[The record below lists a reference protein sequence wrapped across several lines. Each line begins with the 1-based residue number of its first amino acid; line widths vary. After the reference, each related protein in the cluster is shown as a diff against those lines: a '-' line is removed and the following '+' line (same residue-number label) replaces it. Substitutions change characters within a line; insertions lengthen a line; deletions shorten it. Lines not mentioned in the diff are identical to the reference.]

1 MAQDGF
7 NEFGTEH
14 EIPNAQRE
22 SEERKEFGGKNLL
35 ELEKK
40 KAAIRMREDWGRTH
54 ARITRFLEQWKVNQ
68 ARSQGFTGV
77 RLVKTQDEMRF
88 FVPLGATPSVT
99 SMNKAIRLKRR
110 LRATLFADPP
120 APEVE
125 PSTDEDSDR
134 EAAEFSRRALN
145 VLSGPN
151 ETRYLMRT
159 AEAWDLA
166 SDYGSGFI
174 HFQIDEHGGGRTRET
189 VHVRGAIPA
198 VEGVSEE
205 VPPPTTTAEGQMDP
219 RIGLPW
225 RGETVERMVGKDGV
239 LVDDPSEANKKWLPG
254 LSLEL
259 LTGKNVRFHPS
270 TAKDIWD
277 ADGVSIG
284 DLIPLTTLK
293 RQYPDEM
300 EALSEEEI
308 RSLTK
313 FRPTKWK
320 ELKRIG
326 DKDTSSEDKPRDES
340 LVFTIKRYQRQ
351 SGEYPEGFYGVMVG
365 EDLMLKRDTW
375 YDEFNDEPLVIP
387 LTQIKQY
394 WAEDNPYGAGNMEFM
409 GPANEI
415 RASVLGT
422 FLEWLD
428 KFRTRKTFVPIT
440 STLQAKQLQSPTKT
454 VIPIAPGQQPF
465 FEDVPELPPI
475 VKEMFEFTTADLDDE
490 SGLQQTGQALAPTSV
505 TSGRQLEKILGQV
518 RVGLSQLKLNA
529 EEGILRGWKIMLQ
542 LARAF
547 YDEPQKMKWV
557 GEDGAYKEKMWN
569 GSDLSNSTDVTMAQ
583 GSFTLL
589 GPEVKMD
596 LVSQLMANEIIDQ
609 QTAVRSI
616 MGNVSPFV
624 ALGED
629 RHRQRVRRQII
640 AWQDGPPEGWDQ
652 VRAQILEEHQAQI
665 QGQMQQAVAE
675 VGEDALQD
683 PEVMAQLQQIEQQP
697 PPIDQVLGSMF
708 VALPVD
714 EEPQVAAV
722 RAYELGLAIASASY
736 SKFSAEWQNGLV
748 SQYMAM
754 RQAAGIQ
761 TIAEGQQAEQQA
773 VEDQSSVAAQEQAN
787 ELQMT
792 QIRADAEIKKV
803 EITQQG
809 GLQKELT
816 KAGAQPGSTFPET
829 VAPPTLGGG
838 GTQVQEVPGVT
849 GERFLPGLPN

>member
-14 EIPNAQRE
+14 EIPNTQRE
-22 SEERKEFGGKNLL
+22 SQERKEFGGKNLL
-35 ELEKK
+35 ELTKK

-54 ARITRFLEQWKVNQ
+54 SRVTRFLEQWKVNQ

-77 RLVKTQDEMRF
+77 KLVKTQDEMSF

-99 SMNKAIRLKRR
+99 SMNKALRLKRR

-125 PSTDEDSDR
+125 PATDEDEDR

-151 ETRYLMRT
+151 ETRYLMRV
-159 AEAWDLA
+159 AQAWDLA

-174 HFQIDEHGGGRTRET
+174 HFQIDEHLGGRIRET

-198 VEGVSEE
+198 VDGVSEE
-205 VPPPTTTAEGQMDP
+205 VPPPQTVEEGGMDP

-225 RGETVERMVGKDGV
+225 KGETVERLVGKDGT
-239 LVDDPSEANKKWLPG
+239 LVDDPSDANRKWLPG
-254 LSLEL
+254 ISLEL

-284 DLIPLTTLK
+284 ELIPLVTLK
-293 RQYPDEM
+293 RQYPDEI
-300 EALSEEEI
+300 EKLTDEEMV
-308 RSLTK
+308 SLTRY
-313 FRPTKWK
+313 RPTKWK

-326 DKDTSSEDKPRDES
+326 DKDTSSEEKPRDES

-351 SGEYPEGFYGVMVG
+351 SGEYDEGAYLVMAG
-365 EDLMLKRDTW
+365 EDVMLKRDTW
-375 YDEFNDEPLVIP
+375 YDEFNDEPLDIP
-387 LTQIKQY
+387 LTQLKQY
-394 WAEDNPYGAGNMEFM
+394 DSEDNPYGAGNMEFM

-422 FLEWLD
+422 FLEWMD
-428 KFRTRKTFVPIT
+428 KFRTRKIFVPIT

-465 FEDVPELPPI
+465 FEDIPELPPI
-475 VKEMFEFTTADLDDE
+475 VKDMLAFTTADLDDE
-490 SGLQQTGQALAPTSV
+490 SGLQQSGQALAPKSV
-505 TSGRQLEKILGQV
+505 TSGRQLETILGQV

-547 YDEPQKMKWV
+547 YEDQQKMKWM

-569 GSDLSNSTDVTMAQ
+569 GSDLSDSTDVVMAK
-583 GSFTLL
+583 GTFTLL
-589 GPEVKMD
+589 GPEAKMQ
-596 LVSQLMANEIIDQ
+596 LVSELKAGELIDQ
-609 QTAVRSI
+609 QTAIRSI

-629 RHRQRVRRQII
+629 RHRQRVRRQITT
-640 AWQDGPPEGWDQ
+640 WQEGPPRGWDEA
-652 VRAQILEEHQAQI
+652 RAEVLAEHQAAV
-665 QGQMQQAVAE
+665 QQQLQEAVAQ
-675 VGEDALQD
+675 VGEQGLQD
-683 PEVMAQLQQIEQQP
+683 PETMEQLQQIEQQP
-697 PPIDQVLGSMF
+697 PPPDQVIGSMF
-708 VALPVD
+708 TALPVD
-714 EEPQVAAV
+714 EEPQIAAV
-722 RAYELGLAIASASY
+722 RAYEFGLSIASASY
-736 SKFSAEWQNGLV
+736 GKFTAEWQNGLV
-748 SQYMAM
+748 NEYLKM
-754 RQAAGIQ
+754 RQAAGIE
-761 TIAEGQQAEQQA
+761 TIAESQQAAQQA
-773 VEDQSSVAAQEQAN
+773 VENESSIQAQAQAN
-787 ELQMT
+787 ELEMT
-792 QIRADAEIKKV
+792 QIRANAEIQKV
-803 EITQQG
+803 QKTQEG
-809 GLQKELT
+809 GLQRELVKT
-816 KAGAQPGSTFPET
+816 GAQPGSQFPET
-829 VAPPTLGGG
+829 VAPPTLDGGG
-838 GTQVQEVPGVT
+838 EVLGVT
-849 GERFLPGLPN
+849 GERVLPGIPN